1 MTRSQ
6 RLHPVVQ
13 HTDKKEQRA
22 LQEVAVSQNL
32 LEIEQGRQVQLQNY
46 KLEYLEKKKYDIGV
60 FTPHELQEF
69 NRFLQQLDQTIERQ
83 IEAIERQ
90 IEVVELRQQELSQ
103 KRQLWN
109 AMRIDSKKMHK
120 VVEKLQQQEFVEQE
134 RKEQKD
140 LDEFAQRK
148 FNRR

>member
-6 RLHPVVQ
+6 RLHPVVE

-32 LEIEQGRQVQLQNY
+32 LEIEQARQVQLQNY
-46 KLEYLEKKKYDIGV
+46 KLEYLEKRKYDIGV

-83 IEAIERQ
+83 M
-90 IEVVELRQQELSQ
+90 EVVELRQQELSQ

-109 AMRIDSKKMHK
+109 ALRIDAKKMHK
-120 VVEKLQQQEFVEQE
+120 VVDKLQQQEFAEQE
-134 RKEQKD
+134 RKEQKA

>member
-6 RLHPVVQ
+6 RLHPVVE
-13 HTDKKEQRA
+13 HTDKKERRA
-22 LQEVAVSQNL
+22 LQEVAVSKNL
-32 LEIEQGRQVQLQNY
+32 LEIEQARQLQLQNY

-83 IEAIERQ
+83 MELV
-90 IEVVELRQQELSQ
+90 EVRQQELLQ

-134 RKEQKD
+134 RKEQKA

>member
-32 LEIEQGRQVQLQNY
+32 LEIEQARQIQLQNY

-83 IEAIERQ
+83 M
-90 IEVVELRQQELSQ
+90 EVVELRQQELSQ

-109 AMRIDSKKMHK
+109 EMRIDSKKMHK

-134 RKEQKD
+134 RKEQKA

>member
-83 IEAIERQ
+83 IE
-90 IEVVELRQQELSQ
+90 VVELRQQELSQ

>member
-6 RLHPVVQ
+6 RLQPVVQ

-32 LEIEQGRQVQLQNY
+32 LEIELDRQVQLQNY

-60 FTPHELQEF
+60 FTPLELQEF

-83 IEAIERQ
+83 M
-90 IEVVELRQQELSQ
+90 EVVELRQQELSQ

-134 RKEQKD
+134 RKEQKA

>member
-6 RLHPVVQ
+6 RFHPVVQ
-13 HTDKKEQRA
+13 HTDNKEQRA
-22 LQEVAVSQNL
+22 LQEVAASQNL
-32 LEIEQGRQVQLQNY
+32 LEIEQARQAQLQNY
-46 KLEYLEKKKYDIGV
+46 KLEYLESKKYDIGV
-60 FTPHELQEF
+60 FTPLELQEF
-69 NRFLQQLDQTIERQ
+69 NRFMQQLDQTIERQ
-83 IEAIERQ
+83 M
-90 IEVVELRQQELSQ
+90 EVVELRQQELLQ

-109 AMRIDSKKMHK
+109 ATRIDSKKMHK

-134 RKEQKD
+134 RKEQKA